1 MVQKIE
7 STHESGIEN
16 HHGNSKLE
24 EHHPDEVLE
33 KYSEKEAIELEL
45 ERCGTKGQGHHGPK
59 VHAKAQAQNAY
70 NTSVPGLGRSLR
82 DGNDNPLQHSC
93 LENPMDRGIW
103 RATVHG
109 ATRVGHNLAT
119 IPSPPPPAF

>member
-1 MVQKIE
+1 MVWKIE

-45 ERCGTKGQGHHGPK
+45 LRKMWNQRLRPSWAKGTCES
-59 VHAKAQAQNAY
+59 
-70 NTSVPGLGRSLR
+70 TSTKCI
-82 DGNDNPLQHSC
+82 QHFS
-93 LENPMDRGIW
+93 
-103 RATVHG
+103 
-109 ATRVGHNLAT
+109 
-119 IPSPPPPAF
+119 S